1 MKDAEYYGRIRM
13 RMITCREAKE
23 VDSWVTNGDEKNGL
37 KQLVGWLKSDLVNEW
52 VSNSGMSDG
61 IWSYKG
67 HEGWKVMREAW
78 VWISW
83 MSGSGVIEMGLIGVK
98 ERM

>member
-1 MKDAEYYGRIRM
+1 M
-13 RMITCREAKE
+13 
-23 VDSWVTNGDEKNGL
+23 
-37 KQLVGWLKSDLVNEW
+37 GWLKNDLTNAW
-52 VSNSGMSDG
+52 VLINWMSDG
-61 IWSYKG
+61 ICSYKG

-83 MSGSGVIEMGLIGVK
+83 MNGSGVIEMGLIGVK